1 MWYVRITF
9 WNFDHLERWLILT
22 VKWIVCAALGI
33 LIKRRDDG
41 AQKLIFFGFI
51 NHSSFLFSPMW
62 DSERILFYCIPFYN
76 VQCVAPVINWH
87 LAQKLSLTFQDY
99 QWTSMFSTL
108 PPQPSGAFAEGDGQS
123 EARAVWGGDHLLQW
137 HRGVYNPL
145 PLQHPHGGGG
155 HAQRHLQEL
164 WQHTWPPWRLQG
176 ICGQNAGRGQFRSHD
191 MQNVTLLFV
200 FSQQCHA

>member
-1 MWYVRITF
+1 MIDIDSLMNCMCRSRDF
-9 WNFDHLERWLILT
+9 NKE
-22 VKWIVCAALGI
+22 
-33 LIKRRDDG
+33 KRRWCSEINFLWLH
-41 AQKLIFFGFI
+41 KSFVWLLVFYMEIIFVIKF
-51 NHSSFLFSPMW
+51 
-62 DSERILFYCIPFYN
+62 SERILFYCIQFYI

-108 PPQPSGAFAEGDGQS
+108 PPQPSSAFAEGDGQS

-164 WQHTWPPWRLQG
+164 WQHTWPPRRLQG
-176 ICGQNAGRGQFRSHD
+176 ICGQNAGWGQFKGPIICKMWSYC
-191 MQNVTLLFV
+191 LFV
-200 FSQQCHA
+200 FFSQQCHA